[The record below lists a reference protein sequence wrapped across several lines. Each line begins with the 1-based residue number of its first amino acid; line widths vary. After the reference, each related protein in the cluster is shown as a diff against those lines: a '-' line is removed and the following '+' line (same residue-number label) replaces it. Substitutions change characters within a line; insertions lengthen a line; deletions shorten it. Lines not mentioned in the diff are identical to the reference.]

1 MSTMIVTLAIDGAV
15 VDPLG
20 IKEAVSMDMEK
31 YGGCV
36 RVLRVDVREP
46 EQLPLAANQKGG

>member
-1 MSTMIVTLAIDGAV
+1 MSTMIVTLAIDGAA

-46 EQLPLAANQKGG
+46 EQLSLAANQKGG